1 MLLLASPFQSSIPQK
16 EDVERFMA
24 PYATDLIA
32 QKRDLEKRRDAI
44 DPFQKLNPIDAKSPH
59 SPPESAPETP
69 SNADNANASS
79 SNGSSSNDST
89 TISKDTS
96 SEWYVEEIDEG
107 VDHYMFPRMMGYL
120 VLEKQYELYPLASP
134 LSSRSHSAL
143 LADREARWKS
153 FLERIGG
160 VESLSFKLTRQSGNR
175 WKIFN
180 VTQEDR
186 NRQELRGLIHEGVEA
201 FSELNV

>member
-1 MLLLASPFQSSIPQK
+1 MVRGGDRRGRGPLHVSSHDGLSSAGETIRIVPS
-16 EDVERFMA
+16 RFA
-24 PYATDLIA
+24 
-32 QKRDLEKRRDAI
+32 
-44 DPFQKLNPIDAKSPH
+44 
-59 SPPESAPETP
+59 
-69 SNADNANASS
+69 
-79 SNGSSSNDST
+79 
-89 TISKDTS
+89 
-96 SEWYVEEIDEG
+96 
-107 VDHYMFPRMMGYL
+107 
-120 VLEKQYELYPLASP
+120 

-143 LADREARWKS
+143 LTDREARWKS

-201 FSELNV
+201 FGELNV